1 MHTAVYRAREDV
13 GATVHLHGLF
23 STVMAMDG
31 GELPPS
37 TPPQAELAPIRVVPF
52 ELPGSEA
59 LASRVVETLRDGT
72 AVLLKNHGSFC
83 CGRDIASAMSAAVYT
98 EEAAQTAWY
107 ATLLGKFRPLSPG
120 EIEAVKEALAA
131 GRAV

>member
-1 MHTAVYRAREDV
+1 
-13 GATVHLHGLF
+13 
-23 STVMAMDG
+23 
-31 GELPPS
+31 
-37 TPPQAELAPIRVVPF
+37 
-52 ELPGSEA
+52 
-59 LASRVVETLRDGT
+59 
-72 AVLLKNHGSFC
+72 
-83 CGRDIASAMSAAVYT
+83 MSAAVYT